1 MGKGTMGWGWGWGIW
16 DGMRVGNMGKGLWG
30 MGVGEMSNGIYEGR
44 GGGGE
49 HGKGNYEDGGGEM
62 GIGNVGMRV
71 GEMEWDEEYE
81 PYRDVCGAYEE
92 GECEDRGRGG
102 EEGK

>member
-1 MGKGTMGWGWGWGIW
+1 MGM
-16 DGMRVGNMGKGLWG
+16 GNMGWDEGGEYGEGTIG

-92 GECEDRGRGG
+92 GEREDRGRGG